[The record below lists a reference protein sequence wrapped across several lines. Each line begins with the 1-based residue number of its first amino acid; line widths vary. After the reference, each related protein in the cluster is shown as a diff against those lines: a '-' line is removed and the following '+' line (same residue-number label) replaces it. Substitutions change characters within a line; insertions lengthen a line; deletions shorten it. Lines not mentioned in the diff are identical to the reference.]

1 MKISF
6 ENPDKVNGLLTLTV
20 ETADFQDRVEKTLK
34 DLRKKAQLPG
44 FRPGQVPMGMI
55 KRQYGEG
62 VKAEEIN
69 KIIGE
74 ELYKYVNENKIK
86 MLGEP
91 MANEGQEP
99 VDLEKDAPYVFKF
112 DIAVAPEFNVELTD
126 KDTLDYYTI
135 KVDDDLV
142 NRQIDMFASRA
153 GHYDKAEEYQANDM
167 LKGDIR
173 ELDENGNTKEGGIT
187 VEGAVLMPDY
197 IKVEDQKK
205 LFEGCKLGDIITF
218 NPKKAYPESDV
229 EVSSLLKMKKEEL
242 AALDPVWNVTIVNVK
257 TFVPATECQ
266 ETYDKV
272 FGKDAVKTTEEFD
285 AKIAEKLEANYKQEA
300 DYRLSQDLRK
310 YLVDKANVNVPEAF
324 LKRWLYENNKEKFSK
339 EDIEKEFDGFLGDFR
354 WQLVRG
360 SLMKKFELKVE
371 DKDMLEAAK
380 AYAAYQYAMY
390 GMGNVPEEL
399 LTDAAAQMLKDERQM
414 RNIEENVEN
423 EKVIAAVK
431 EKITLQNKKISEEK
445 FRELK

>member
-1 MKISF
+1 MEVTKNQIDDLNI
-6 ENPDKVNGLLTLTV
+6 ELTIALKA
-20 ETADFQDRVEKTLK
+20 EDYAEQEKKRLSAYRRNADFK
-34 DLRKKAQLPG
+34 G
-44 FRPGQVPMGMI
+44 FRKGMVPASLVKKVYGDQALYEAINGVVSDQLDKFI
-55 KRQYGEG
+55 KDNNLHILGEPIASESQKELEWKDGNDFEFKFDLGLSPEINIDVDKNDKLPYYKIEVTGKAKAAMKDSILRQYGQLEEGEAAGEEDYVVVDFKQGEKAVEG
-62 VKAEEIN
+62 V
-69 KIIGE
+69 
-74 ELYKYVNENKIK
+74 YVAVSKVEGDAKKNF
-86 MLGEP
+86 LG
-91 MANEGQEP
+91 AK
-99 VDLEKDAPYVFKF
+99 VDAKF
-112 DIAVAPEFNVELTD
+112 DINVNEAFTNETD
-126 KDTLDYYTI
+126 
-135 KVDDDLV
+135 
-142 NRQIDMFASRA
+142 RAS
-153 GHYDKAEEYQANDM
+153 M
-167 LKGDIR
+167 
-173 ELDENGNTKEGGIT
+173 
-187 VEGAVLMPDY
+187 
-197 IKVEDQKK
+197 
-205 LFEGCKLGDIITF
+205 
-218 NPKKAYPESDV
+218 
-229 EVSSLLKMKKEEL
+229 LKMKKEEL

-257 TFVPATECQ
+257 TFVPATESQ

-285 AKIAEKLEANYKQEA
+285 AKIAERLEANYKQEA

>member
-1 MKISF
+1 MEVTKNQIDDLNI
-6 ENPDKVNGLLTLTV
+6 ELTIALKVEDYAEQEKKRLSAYRRN
-20 ETADFQDRVEKTLK
+20 ADFK
-34 DLRKKAQLPG
+34 G
-44 FRPGQVPMGMI
+44 FRKGMVPASLVKKVYGDQALYEAINGVVSEQLDKFI
-55 KRQYGEG
+55 KDNNLHILGEPISSESQKELEWKDGNDFEFKFDLGLSPEINIDVNKDDKLPYYNIEVTDKAKAAMKDSILRQYGQLEEGDAAGEEDYVVVDFKQGEKAVEG
-62 VKAEEIN
+62 VYVAVSKVEGDAKKN
-69 KIIGE
+69 FLGAKVDA
-74 ELYKYVNENKIK
+74 KFDVNVNE
-86 MLGEP
+86 
-91 MANEGQEP
+91 AFTNE
-99 VDLEKDAPYVFKF
+99 
-112 DIAVAPEFNVELTD
+112 TD
-126 KDTLDYYTI
+126 
-135 KVDDDLV
+135 
-142 NRQIDMFASRA
+142 RAS
-153 GHYDKAEEYQANDM
+153 M
-167 LKGDIR
+167 
-173 ELDENGNTKEGGIT
+173 
-187 VEGAVLMPDY
+187 
-197 IKVEDQKK
+197 
-205 LFEGCKLGDIITF
+205 
-218 NPKKAYPESDV
+218 
-229 EVSSLLKMKKEEL
+229 LKMKKEEL

-285 AKIAEKLEANYKQEA
+285 AKIAERLEANYKQEA

-360 SLMKKFELKVE
+360 SLMKKFGLKVE

>member
-1 MKISF
+1 MEVTKNQIDDLNI
-6 ENPDKVNGLLTLTV
+6 ELTIALKA
-20 ETADFQDRVEKTLK
+20 EDYAGQEKKRLSAYRRNADFK
-34 DLRKKAQLPG
+34 G
-44 FRPGQVPMGMI
+44 FRKGMVPATLVKKIYGEQALYEAINGVISEQLDKFI
-55 KRQYGEG
+55 KDNSLHILGEPIASESQKEQEWKDGNDFEFKFDLGLSPEINIDVDKNDKLPYYKIEVTDKAKAAMKDSILRQYGRLEEGEAAGEEDYVVVDFKQGEKTVEG
-62 VKAEEIN
+62 V
-69 KIIGE
+69 
-74 ELYKYVNENKIK
+74 YVAVSKVEGDARKNF
-86 MLGEP
+86 LG
-91 MANEGQEP
+91 A
-99 VDLEKDAPYVFKF
+99 
-112 DIAVAPEFNVELTD
+112 
-126 KDTLDYYTI
+126 
-135 KVDDDLV
+135 KVDDKFDV
-142 NRQIDMFASRA
+142 NVNEAFSNETDR
-153 GHYDKAEEYQANDM
+153 
-167 LKGDIR
+167 
-173 ELDENGNTKEGGIT
+173 
-187 VEGAVLMPDY
+187 
-197 IKVEDQKK
+197 
-205 LFEGCKLGDIITF
+205 
-218 NPKKAYPESDV
+218 
-229 EVSSLLKMKKEEL
+229 SSMLKMKKEEL

-285 AKIAEKLEANYKQEA
+285 AKIAGRLESNYKQEA

-310 YLVDKANVNVPEAF
+310 YLVDKAKVNVPEAF

-399 LTDAAAQMLKDERQM
+399 LTDAAAQMLKDEKQM

-431 EKITLQNKKISEEK
+431 GKITLQNKKISEEK

>member
-1 MKISF
+1 MEVTKNQIDDLNI
-6 ENPDKVNGLLTLTV
+6 ELTIALKA
-20 ETADFQDRVEKTLK
+20 EDYAEQEKKRLSAYRRNADFK
-34 DLRKKAQLPG
+34 G
-44 FRPGQVPMGMI
+44 FRKGMVPASLVKKVYGDQALYEAINGVVSEQLDKFI
-55 KRQYGEG
+55 KDNNLHILGEPIASESQKEVEWKDGNDFEGKFDLGLSPEINIDVDKDDKLPYYHIEVTDKAKAAMKDSILRQYGQLEEGEAAGEEDYVVVDFKQGEKAVEG
-62 VKAEEIN
+62 VYVAVSKAFT
-69 KIIGE
+69 
-74 ELYKYVNENKIK
+74 NE
-86 MLGEP
+86 
-91 MANEGQEP
+91 
-99 VDLEKDAPYVFKF
+99 
-112 DIAVAPEFNVELTD
+112 TD
-126 KDTLDYYTI
+126 
-135 KVDDDLV
+135 
-142 NRQIDMFASRA
+142 RAS
-153 GHYDKAEEYQANDM
+153 M
-167 LKGDIR
+167 
-173 ELDENGNTKEGGIT
+173 
-187 VEGAVLMPDY
+187 
-197 IKVEDQKK
+197 
-205 LFEGCKLGDIITF
+205 
-218 NPKKAYPESDV
+218 
-229 EVSSLLKMKKEEL
+229 LKMKKEEL

-285 AKIAEKLEANYKQEA
+285 AKIAERLEANYKQEA